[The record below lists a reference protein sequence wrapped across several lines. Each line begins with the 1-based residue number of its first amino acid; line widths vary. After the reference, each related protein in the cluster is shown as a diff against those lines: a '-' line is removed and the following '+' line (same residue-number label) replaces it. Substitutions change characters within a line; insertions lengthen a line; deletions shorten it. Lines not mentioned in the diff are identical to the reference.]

1 MEPSP
6 RRMPTLD
13 EVAERA
19 GVSRT
24 AASRVINNVPHVSR
38 AKREAVERAV
48 KELGYVPNPT
58 ARALAT
64 RKVGAVVLA
73 ASSDEA
79 GLFAD
84 PFFAEV
90 VVGVSAALEQSDL
103 ELILLLANTPRGR
116 ERLRQTVR
124 SRRADGIMLMPLD
137 GDDPL
142 GGLGEQP
149 GVPVVFGG
157 LPLTGEPRW
166 YVDADN
172 RGGARLA
179 AEHFARTG
187 RRRPVMITGQAD
199 QRVSSAR
206 RQGFTEG
213 LLLAGVPLLDA
224 ASGDFQ
230 EEGGVRAMAR
240 LLDAHPELDAVFAAS
255 DGMAIGALRELRR
268 RGRRVPEDV
277 AVIGFDDLASAR
289 LTNPP
294 LTTVHQPVRAL
305 GHEMARMLVGAID
318 GQDPSPLILPTRLTV
333 RESAPSPALPAP
345 AATPAA
351 TRGTR

>member
-48 KELGYVPNPT
+48 RELGYVPNPT

-73 ASSDEA
+73 ASTDEP

-90 VVGVSAALEQSDL
+90 VVGVSTALEESDL

-116 ERLRQTVR
+116 ERLRQMVR
-124 SRRADGIMLMPLD
+124 SRRADGVILMPLD
-137 GDDPL
+137 GRDPL
-142 GGLGEQP
+142 AALGTDP

-157 LPLTGEPRW
+157 LPLHGEPRW

-179 AEHFARTG
+179 AEHFVDSG
-187 RRRPVMITGQAD
+187 RRHPVMITGQAD
-199 QRVSSAR
+199 QRVSAIR
-206 RQGFTEG
+206 ERGFAEG
-213 LLLAGVPLLDA
+213 LLLAGVPLLDVA
-224 ASGDFQ
+224 CGDFQ
-230 EEGGVRAMAR
+230 IEGGEAAMDE
-240 LLDAHPELDAVFAAS
+240 LLDAHPQLDAVFAAS
-255 DGMAIGALRELRR
+255 DNMAVGALRALRR

-289 LTNPP
+289 LTSPP

-305 GHEMARMLVGAID
+305 GHEMARMLVGVLD
-318 GQDPSPLILPTRLTV
+318 GRDPSPLVLPTRLTV
-333 RESAPSPALPAP
+333 RESAPVVGPGPTE
-345 AATPAA
+345 ATQAH
-351 TRGTR
+351 

>member
-48 KELGYVPNPT
+48 RELGYVPNPT

-73 ASSDEA
+73 ASSDED

-90 VVGVSAALEQSDL
+90 VVGVSAALEQTDL
-103 ELILLLANTPRGR
+103 ELILVLANTLRGR
-116 ERLRQTVR
+116 DRLQRMVR
-124 SRRADGIMLMPLD
+124 SRRTDGIMLMALR

-142 GGLGEQP
+142 GRLGEES

-172 RGGARLA
+172 KGGARLA

-187 RRRPVMITGQAD
+187 RTRPVMITGQVD
-199 QRVSSAR
+199 TQVSVAR
-206 RQGFTEG
+206 EQGFGEG
-213 LLLAGVPLLDA
+213 LVLAGIPLLDVA
-224 ASGDFQ
+224 PGDFQ
-230 EEGGVRAMAR
+230 EEGGARAMEQ
-240 LLDAHPELDAVFAAS
+240 LLDAYPQLDAVFTAS
-255 DGMAIGALRELRR
+255 DGMAIGALQTLRR

-277 AVIGFDDLASAR
+277 AVIGFNDLAGAR
-289 LTNPP
+289 FTDPP

-305 GHEMARMLVGAID
+305 GHEMARMLVGVID

-333 RESAPSPALPAP
+333 RGSAPAASPAL
-345 AATPAA
+345 
-351 TRGTR
+351 R

>member
-1 MEPSP
+1 
-6 RRMPTLD
+6 MPTLD

-64 RKVGAVVLA
+64 RRVGAVVLA

-90 VVGVSAALEQSDL
+90 VVGVSAALEQFDL

-116 ERLRQTVR
+116 ERLRQMVR
-124 SRRADGIMLMPLD
+124 SRRADGVMLMPLD
-137 GDDPL
+137 GNDPL
-142 GGLGEQP
+142 EGLGAQP

-157 LPLTGEPRW
+157 LPLNGEPRW

-187 RRRPVMITGQAD
+187 RRRPVMITGQVD
-199 QRVSSAR
+199 QRVSAIR
-206 RQGFTEG
+206 EQGFAEG
-213 LLLAGVPLLDA
+213 LLLAGVPLLDT

-230 EEGGVRAMAR
+230 VDGGAEAMDR

-255 DGMAIGALRELRR
+255 DNMAVGALHALRR

-277 AVIGFDDLASAR
+277 AVIGFDDLAGAR
-289 LTNPP
+289 VSSPP

-305 GHEMARMLVGAID
+305 GHEMARMLVAAVE

-333 RESAPSPALPAP
+333 RESAPAAP
-345 AATPAA
+345 ADA
-351 TRGTR
+351 RGIR